1 LGQNCDCFHL
11 TPYPPLHFMERGT
24 GGEVSQK
31 SEENF
36 HMLKNLRIR
45 NYALVE
51 DLEVEFYPELNVLS
65 GATGAGKSII
75 VGAVNLVLGERA
87 SSDVIRTGFDN
98 AIVEA
103 TFEPKSDH
111 VFKNLL
117 NQLGINCPDNI
128 LIIRREVSGKGVSRC
143 FVNDRQITLGTL
155 KSIGDRLADLHG
167 QHEHQSLLNV
177 TRHIEYLDH
186 FGDLNNLLVSVNQ
199 NYYSLKEK
207 QKQLEELEKSKKQDQ
222 ERKAL
227 YDFQIKEQA
236 NLSLG
241 EEEKIIQDKKILE
254 NIEELYQL
262 SSSIYQNLHEGEDS
276 IQEKLAISSKEM
288 KRGKE
293 LDLRLKEPKE
303 SLDSCLIQL
312 QELSRFLEGYKDS
325 LEFDPERLEM
335 IRERLNLINTLKK
348 KYGNTIDEILTY
360 REKIKE
366 DLNRIEN
373 KDQIINGL
381 KGEIKRL
388 SDAFKKDSLLLSQK
402 RKTKA
407 IDLAKK
413 IQATLSGLGMDKTK
427 FDVKITSQE
436 DENGLL
442 EIDGRRYFA
451 DQKGID
457 QVEFFVSPNP
467 GEELKPLA
475 KIASGGEISRIM
487 LALKSILAKVDQVST
502 MIFDE
507 IDVGIGGE
515 VASAVGK
522 SLKNLALSHQ
532 VIVITHLQQIASFA
546 DHHFKVF
553 KESSKGRTVTQIK
566 KLEEKE
572 RVNEIARMISGEK
585 ISELTL
591 KQAKE
596 MIKTTNRLTD

>member
-1 LGQNCDCFHL
+1 
-11 TPYPPLHFMERGT
+11 
-24 GGEVSQK
+24 
-31 SEENF
+31 
-36 HMLKNLRIR
+36 MLKNLRIR

-51 DLEVEFYPELNVLS
+51 DLEVEFDSGLNVLT

-98 AIVEA
+98 AMVEA
-103 TFEPKSDH
+103 TFELRPDR

-117 NQLGINCPDNI
+117 SQLGINCPDDI
-128 LIIRREVSGKGVSRC
+128 LIIRREVSGPAKRDSSDKGVSRC
-143 FVNDRQITLGTL
+143 FLNDRQMTLGSL

-167 QHEHQSLLNV
+167 QHEHQSLLNAE
-177 TRHIEYLDH
+177 RHIEYLDH
-186 FGDLNNLLVSVNQ
+186 YSDLDDLLASVSHD
-199 NYYSLKEK
+199 YHRLKEK
-207 QKQLEELEKSKKQDQ
+207 QKQLYELEKSKKQDQ
-222 ERKAL
+222 ERKDL
-227 YDFQIKEQA
+227 YDFQIKEIEQA
-236 NLSLG
+236 NLSWG
-241 EEEKIIQDKKILE
+241 EEEKLIQDKKILE
-254 NIEELYQL
+254 SIEELYQL
-262 SSSIYQNLHEGEDS
+262 SSSIYQNLHEGEGS
-276 IQEKLAISSKEM
+276 IQERLAISSKEI
-288 KRGKE
+288 KKGKE
-293 LDLRLKEPKE
+293 LDSRLKEPAE

-360 REKIKE
+360 AQKIKE

-373 KDQIINGL
+373 KDQIISGL
-381 KGEIKRL
+381 KEEIKRL
-388 SDAFKKDSLLLSQK
+388 SDTFKKDSLLLSQK
-402 RKTKA
+402 RKTKG

-413 IQATLSGLGMDKTK
+413 IQATLSGLGMNKTK
-427 FDVKITSQE
+427 FEVKITSQE

-442 EIDGRRYFA
+442 EMGGRRYFA
-451 DQKGID
+451 DEKGMD
-457 QVEFFVSPNP
+457 RVEFFVSPNP

-487 LALKSILAKVDQVST
+487 LALKSILAKADQVST

-522 SLKNLALSHQ
+522 SLKNLASSHQ
-532 VIVITHLQQIASFA
+532 VIVITHLQQIASLA

-553 KESSKGRTVTQIK
+553 KESSKGRTITQIK
-566 KLEEKE
+566 KLKEKE

-585 ISELTL
+585 ISELAL
-591 KQAKE
+591 KQAEE
-596 MIKTTNRLTD
+596 MIKTTNRSTD